1 MKTLSPQTR
10 LRSNIKL
17 NPPTASTQRLEPRPH
32 CLEASALT
40 AALSLL
46 LIPLFHT
53 GKAVTPTRTKGSYV
67 MSTCKKRKT
76 SEYSSFSWSWSFF
89 FVFVFCYVLFCF
101 STNGSKT
108 KNELPCNSTSA
119 PFQDYKQG
127 LSSQSILANLACRCL
142 RILVNV
148 VVHAIVI
155 LLLNFRSHS
164 VWTTL
169 SFPEQFGLF
178 RTL

>member
-17 NPPTASTQRLEPRPH
+17 NPPTASTLRLEPRPH

-76 SEYSSFSWSWSFF
+76 SEYSSYS
-89 FVFVFCYVLFCF
+89 
-101 STNGSKT
+101 
-108 KNELPCNSTSA
+108 
-119 PFQDYKQG
+119 
-127 LSSQSILANLACRCL
+127 
-142 RILVNV
+142 
-148 VVHAIVI
+148 
-155 LLLNFRSHS
+155 
-164 VWTTL
+164 
-169 SFPEQFGLF
+169 
-178 RTL
+178 